1 MEETG
6 FDDANLFD
14 EFCKG
19 FKVTGKATHCNE
31 FPHGFQPPLRSVD
44 DLKQNAVWLRKRSIG
59 KCVGSGNREMDCTV
73 WSKTLKE
80 RDCGWIC
87 GPFTEQEVDAQL
99 GHSHWLA
106 TRRFGLQQPNKV
118 RLIDDCLSSGVNSAF
133 TGTNK
138 LTLMGVDALASLVLC
153 VMISS
158 GGDSFLVEP
167 SPLWHG
173 KLELL
178 GRTVDLESAYK
189 QVAASPEDDWAKII
203 VVLNPDSGQPA
214 FFVTTA
220 LMFGAT
226 SSVYSFNRVSKSIW
240 HIACKLFNQ
249 WCINYYDDYPCLD
262 PSELVASG
270 AHSFEG
276 LLKALGWRFDSVGP
290 KATKHAQVFDVLGIR
305 VDLSSSHVGS
315 VSLENKPA
323 RAERLLE
330 QVSATLTEGR
340 VHSSMA
346 ATLRGQLNFAQS
358 FYSICNLKPAMLI
371 LSEIANSG
379 WKSRHAKLWAVAA
392 AYLAFALSNSP
403 PRTLSIQDEQRPILI
418 FSDGAWE
425 PESSV
430 KAGAGVV
437 FIDPVSGTRIVNEV
451 SIDPRLLERWL
462 RLGKTQIIAELELLP
477 VLAGLSHYAK
487 AVRGRRV
494 LWFVDNNS
502 VRDMLAKGSSP
513 TLELFTM
520 LVEVGRLTHI
530 VQAMLWY
537 SRVPSKSNIADLLS
551 RQLPEQAA
559 KLIGGVVGPKLFL
572 EEDMIKVCI
581 DATSFIDFMEEC
593 CHEVRALSFSTM

>member
-1 MEETG
+1 
-6 FDDANLFD
+6 
-14 EFCKG
+14 
-19 FKVTGKATHCNE
+19 
-31 FPHGFQPPLRSVD
+31 
-44 DLKQNAVWLRKRSIG
+44 
-59 KCVGSGNREMDCTV
+59 
-73 WSKTLKE
+73 
-80 RDCGWIC
+80 
-87 GPFTEQEVDAQL
+87 
-99 GHSHWLA
+99 
-106 TRRFGLQQPNKV
+106 
-118 RLIDDCLSSGVNSAF
+118 
-133 TGTNK
+133 
-138 LTLMGVDALASLVLC
+138 
-153 VMISS
+153 
-158 GGDSFLVEP
+158 
-167 SPLWHG
+167 
-173 KLELL
+173 
-178 GRTVDLESAYK
+178 
-189 QVAASPEDDWAKII
+189 
-203 VVLNPDSGQPA
+203 
-214 FFVTTA
+214 
-220 LMFGAT
+220 
-226 SSVYSFNRVSKSIW
+226 
-240 HIACKLFNQ
+240 
-249 WCINYYDDYPCLD
+249 
-262 PSELVASG
+262 
-270 AHSFEG
+270 
-276 LLKALGWRFDSVGP
+276 
-290 KATKHAQVFDVLGIR
+290 
-305 VDLSSSHVGS
+305 
-315 VSLENKPA
+315 
-323 RAERLLE
+323 
-330 QVSATLTEGR
+330 
-340 VHSSMA
+340 
-346 ATLRGQLNFAQS
+346 
-358 FYSICNLKPAMLI
+358 MLI

-537 SRVPSKSNIADLLS
+537 SRLPSKSNIADLPS

-559 KLIGGVVGPKLFL
+559 KLIEGVVGPKLFL

-581 DATSFIDFMEEC
+581 DATSFIDFMEGI
-593 CHEVRALSFSTM
+593 VNR